1 MLISQ
6 RILASGIS
14 FQIWFQNLFIVTILI
29 WEVLVCLPYQG
40 RLLNI
45 NCYAIFESF
54 CSLFIFNF
62 FFFNILLSAN
72 NTTYNDEII
81 LWNEIYVKLCEK
93 VQSVLQCFEILL
105 SINFENILST
115 WVVRAADARTRLYSV
130 HWAAVCIMWTDIIK
144 LKVCGVSIK

>member
-1 MLISQ
+1 MLF
-6 RILASGIS
+6 LKA
-14 FQIWFQNLFIVTILI
+14 FVLFLYLI
-29 WEVLVCLPYQG
+29 
-40 RLLNI
+40 
-45 NCYAIFESF
+45 
-54 CSLFIFNF
+54 F

-130 HWAAVCIMWTDIIK
+130 H
-144 LKVCGVSIK
+144 